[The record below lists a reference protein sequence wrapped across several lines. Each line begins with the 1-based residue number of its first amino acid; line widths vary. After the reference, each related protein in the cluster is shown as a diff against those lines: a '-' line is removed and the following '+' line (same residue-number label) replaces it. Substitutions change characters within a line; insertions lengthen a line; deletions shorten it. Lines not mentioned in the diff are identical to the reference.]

1 MTYEFSIRGSFMN
14 ISILMLLTVVGRYK
28 ITARTEYKQDDDK
41 VSGSVIINLYLSSQ
55 IKERLKRC

>member
-1 MTYEFSIRGSFMN
+1 MN